1 MPTHISWAAA
11 GLLTIPSVCTGLTSG
26 NSLFICDPT
35 ATGLSG
41 TLIGYADSNP
51 WSYFNNTDW
60 TVKSVGSSQCPT
72 GPCDNKSV
80 VEWISAIAQT
90 TPGGTATY
98 NLFEDQTTLAGQ
110 IYTDAMW
117 DQFVGCSVAGTCS
130 SKFAEGILYFAVLP
144 VEYLGTSFNSNSDN
158 WFYPNFMPMTNSNI
172 WTYGDVGLRYCGP
185 GASAGSECAAYEYNE
200 NYEWQSLALNP
211 SSSSFLHTTAR
222 EWAVGG
228 NDIPEGSSFFK
239 QMVRYDGVGVGMWA
253 QISFADSY
261 ADDSDASNIRDDQQ
275 SLLNVVI
282 TNMNRRS
289 NMTSMYSAGDTGFG
303 MDGYHYWSY
312 QGATNANDNGL
323 GIVYGTSPVQ
333 CATSNET
340 ACFWAPDAKDSNAT
354 SAPSAMFLTSSD
366 PYASGDMGL
375 GVSYNANTDAFLTG
389 SFNQALIRQNV
400 KNGNG
405 NTQANT
411 NTYTYRGSFQN
422 QYSTPSSLSSGTL
435 GWSGYFNG
443 ILEFD
448 VSGASNNQFASI
460 GTGSTRASFTFD
472 YGTNFAEV
480 VAPMDIT
487 AFASNNYTTN
497 WTTVDTGSM
506 TLTFGDLDNTDAK
519 SAFLANNVFA
529 AEIQDNGTQIDGT
542 SGGSNNLA
550 GVMVTW
556 QSLDNPDT
564 TLYEGMSN
572 ASENSSAQGGG
583 DAFSDPGGRG
593 HFTKWGF
600 WAMSSADIAVA
611 TGNQNASVH
620 LGTWVGGEII
630 DQSLIPTSGTASK
643 SGGAVFNVAYRHNA
657 SGNDYDV
664 HKYTSTADVDATFT
678 WGTSGYSG
686 TLTFKDF
693 DEKNPILVNA
703 GFLDANGLFAVGITG
718 TDQHYTGSLTPSL
731 QNGWSGLASVKGS
744 IFGGEYTQYGTTTTY
759 IESGGNISVD
769 IYKTG
774 DSATAGANDF
784 YTAEGIYLLY

>member
-1 MPTHISWAAA
+1 
-11 GLLTIPSVCTGLTSG
+11 
-26 NSLFICDPT
+26 
-35 ATGLSG
+35 
-41 TLIGYADSNP
+41 
-51 WSYFNNTDW
+51 
-60 TVKSVGSSQCPT
+60 
-72 GPCDNKSV
+72 
-80 VEWISAIAQT
+80 
-90 TPGGTATY
+90 
-98 NLFEDQTTLAGQ
+98 
-110 IYTDAMW
+110 
-117 DQFVGCSVAGTCS
+117 
-130 SKFAEGILYFAVLP
+130 
-144 VEYLGTSFNSNSDN
+144 
-158 WFYPNFMPMTNSNI
+158 
-172 WTYGDVGLRYCGP
+172 
-185 GASAGSECAAYEYNE
+185 
-200 NYEWQSLALNP
+200 
-211 SSSSFLHTTAR
+211 
-222 EWAVGG
+222 
-228 NDIPEGSSFFK
+228 
-239 QMVRYDGVGVGMWA
+239 MWA

-411 NTYTYRGSFQN
+411 YTSTYRGVYQN

-435 GWSGYFNG
+435 SWSGYFNG

-703 GFLDANGLFAVGITG
+703 GFLDANGWFTVAIAG
-718 TDQHYTGSLTPSL
+718 TDQHYSGTLTPSL
-731 QNGWSGLASVKGS
+731 QNGWSGAAAVKGS

-759 IESGGNISVD
+759 IESGGNISVNL
-769 IYKTG
+769 YKSG
-774 DSATAGANDF
+774 DFSTAGANDF
-784 YTAEGIYLLY
+784 YTAEGIYLIY

>member
-1 MPTHISWAAA
+1 
-11 GLLTIPSVCTGLTSG
+11 
-26 NSLFICDPT
+26 
-35 ATGLSG
+35 
-41 TLIGYADSNP
+41 
-51 WSYFNNTDW
+51 
-60 TVKSVGSSQCPT
+60 
-72 GPCDNKSV
+72 
-80 VEWISAIAQT
+80 
-90 TPGGTATY
+90 
-98 NLFEDQTTLAGQ
+98 
-110 IYTDAMW
+110 
-117 DQFVGCSVAGTCS
+117 
-130 SKFAEGILYFAVLP
+130 
-144 VEYLGTSFNSNSDN
+144 
-158 WFYPNFMPMTNSNI
+158 
-172 WTYGDVGLRYCGP
+172 
-185 GASAGSECAAYEYNE
+185 
-200 NYEWQSLALNP
+200 
-211 SSSSFLHTTAR
+211 
-222 EWAVGG
+222 
-228 NDIPEGSSFFK
+228 
-239 QMVRYDGVGVGMWA
+239 
-253 QISFADSY
+253 
-261 ADDSDASNIRDDQQ
+261 
-275 SLLNVVI
+275 
-282 TNMNRRS
+282 
-289 NMTSMYSAGDTGFG
+289 
-303 MDGYHYWSY
+303 
-312 QGATNANDNGL
+312 
-323 GIVYGTSPVQ
+323 
-333 CATSNET
+333 
-340 ACFWAPDAKDSNAT
+340 
-354 SAPSAMFLTSSD
+354 MFLTSSD

-389 SFNQALIRQNV
+389 SFNQAVIRQNV

-405 NTQANT
+405 NWQP
-411 NTYTYRGSFQN
+411 NTYTSTYRGVNQN

-435 GWSGYFNG
+435 SWSGYFNG

-703 GFLDANGLFAVGITG
+703 GFLDANGWFTLAIAG
-718 TDQHYTGSLTPSL
+718 TDQHYSGTLTPSL

-744 IFGGEYTQYGTTTTY
+744 IFGGEYTRSGTTSTY

-769 IYKTG
+769 VYKTG

-784 YTAEGIYLLY
+784 YTAEGIYLIY